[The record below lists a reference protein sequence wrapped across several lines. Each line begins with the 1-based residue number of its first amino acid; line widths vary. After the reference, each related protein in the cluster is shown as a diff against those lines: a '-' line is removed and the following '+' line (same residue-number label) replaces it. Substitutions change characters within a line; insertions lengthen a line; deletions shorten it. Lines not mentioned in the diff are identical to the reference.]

1 MQEVESRKILIA
13 EDNTELN
20 DMLRNYLIKAG
31 HTVYQA
37 FDGEQAVEMA
47 TKLKPDLM
55 VLDIMMPVKDG
66 YSVCREVRASQNI
79 PIIVASAK
87 ETEEDK
93 EKLFDLGADDYITK
107 PFSFKEAVMRVNAQ
121 LRRYYHLN
129 TAENSGVRSL
139 NELAVYPEKFE
150 ARVMNEPLKLTAK
163 EFKMLDVLTA
173 NPDRI
178 FSKSQLIDRVWGE
191 DEYIDE
197 NTVAVTVLR
206 LREKLEAKGIKNVVT
221 VWGLG
226 YKWQS

>member
-1 MQEVESRKILIA
+1 MREKPALFIVEDDEGIR
-13 EDNTELN
+13 ELYEGALSDYDITLFENGN
-20 DMLRNYLIKAG
+20 DFFNVFKK
-31 HTVYQA
+31 
-37 FDGEQAVEMA
+37 E
-47 TKLKPDLM
+47 KPDLII
-55 VLDIMMPVKDG
+55 LDIMLPDMDG
-66 YSVCREVRASQNI
+66 YSILSQI
-79 PIIVASAK
+79 RLSDEKVPVIIVSAK
-87 ETEEDK
+87 SDELSSVK
-93 EKLFDLGADDYITK
+93 GLNKGADDYITK

-129 TAENSGVRSL
+129 TAENSGVRRL

>member
-93 EKLFDLGADDYITK
+93 EKLFDLGADD
-107 PFSFKEAVMRVNAQ
+107 
-121 LRRYYHLN
+121 
-129 TAENSGVRSL
+129 
-139 NELAVYPEKFE
+139 
-150 ARVMNEPLKLTAK
+150 
-163 EFKMLDVLTA
+163 
-173 NPDRI
+173 
-178 FSKSQLIDRVWGE
+178 
-191 DEYIDE
+191 
-197 NTVAVTVLR
+197 
-206 LREKLEAKGIKNVVT
+206 
-221 VWGLG
+221 
-226 YKWQS
+226 